1 MGKIATRFREN
12 YEGFWK
18 HYSWLVVVFVA
29 ALLCDGIS
37 TVHFMR
43 HEGVDGEMH
52 PAIYSI
58 SLFLGPV
65 AGPIVG
71 MCIKALAGIGLA
83 IYLRKYAIYIFFA
96 ASALSFWAAW
106 YNIWGWR
113 VYTPIIFE
121 WILRLRM

>member
-1 MGKIATRFREN
+1 MNKIAARFREN
-12 YEGFWK
+12 YDGFWR
-18 HYSWLVVVFVA
+18 HYRWLVAVFVT

-43 HEGVDGEMH
+43 HEGVDRELH

-58 SLFLGPV
+58 SLFLGPM
-65 AGPIVG
+65 AGPMVG
-71 MCIKALAGIGLA
+71 MVIKALAGIGLA
-83 IYLRKYAIYIFFA
+83 IYLRRFAVYIFLL

-113 VYTPIIFE
+113 VYTPMIFE
-121 WILRLRM
+121 FLMN